1 MGALAQWARRI
12 LLIFLT
18 LKSCGGQIL
27 VIVWEDVAQIGVLD
41 APWCHS

>member
-1 MGALAQWARRI
+1 MGERSI

-18 LKSCGGQIL
+18 LAVVQQLIL
-27 VIVWEDVAQIGVLD
+27 FMIWEDAAQIGVLD